1 MKSGAS
7 LTSLSGGNALWYPSL
22 ARPVSG
28 EDCPARNP
36 RRYLPGQL
44 PDLDRRNA
52 PERLSRHQTGWKV
65 RTGPPGLLRNHDRE
79 NPAAVLRDSD
89 SPRTKGVNSDH
100 RQAILPG
107 HIVLAP
113 QPRKRRKQPA
123 PPVADLPLVCLGFR
137 REKAESAVAPEKE
150 PLSRHDPAMVPAIR
164 QSKSAARSWLAS
176 CMGHAKYGGVALRR
190 PGGNATS
197 GVTARGPDSSPDPAN
212 RIRYSQIRRHWRS
225 SIVSWIT
232 LRDRR
237 NA

>member
-1 MKSGAS
+1 M
-7 LTSLSGGNALWYPSL
+7 WYPSL

-89 SPRTKGVNSDH
+89 SLRTYVRQLRPSASD
-100 RQAILPG
+100 
-107 HIVLAP
+107 
-113 QPRKRRKQPA
+113 PA
-123 PPVADLPLVCLGFR
+123 RLYGSGPSAQKAAETARPAGSRSALVCLGVR
-137 REKAESAVAPEKE
+137 REKAESAVATEKE

-212 RIRYSQIRRHWRS
+212 RIRYSRIRRHWRS